1 MVKNQT
7 LLKFRKEDMACEHQR
22 KRQNLHKR
30 VTWSKNLFE
39 IRTVNSRQSQI
50 PSTAEVSCPEEN
62 CDETEHQTYTPQ
74 PQGQTCRKQ
83 SQEQTFSLRNL
94 SEESSSESA
103 EEFHKWIF
111 GCSKLELEYLR
122 FSFLENCED
131 QEPRYETWEDASQL
145 PGLIIL
151 L

>member
-22 KRQNLHKR
+22 KMQKLLKR

-39 IRTVNSRQSQI
+39 IRTINSRQSQG
-50 PSTAEVSCPEEN
+50 PRTAEVSCQEES

-74 PQGQTCRKQ
+74 PHGQTCRRQ

-94 SEESSSESA
+94 SEEESPESA

-111 GCSKLELEYLR
+111 ECSILELEYLR

-131 QEPRYETWEDASQL
+131 QKLRYQTWEDVSQL

>member
-62 CDETEHQTYTPQ
+62 CDETEQNFLQKTCRIQ
-74 PQGQTCRKQ
+74 PQGQTCRRQ
-83 SQEQTFSLRNL
+83 SQAQTFSHRIWSEQESPES
-94 SEESSSESA
+94 SEES
-103 EEFHKWIF
+103 HKWIF
-111 GCSKLELEYLR
+111 RSSKLKLESLR
-122 FSFLENCED
+122 FSFLENCAD
-131 QEPRYETWEDASQL
+131 QNQR
-145 PGLIIL
+145 
-151 L
+151 